1 MAHLLVIDDDAGVR
15 EVIRLYLDGS
25 GHRVIEAKDGYAGI
39 KAFAQASFDLVIT
52 DIFMPDQDGIETIRM
67 LRKLR
72 PTIKI
77 IAISGGI
84 VGDKIYLREA
94 KSLGADSC
102 IAKTIPPN
110 GLAQSRQRVP
120 RWGDLPAMMMSRSSW
135 KSPRRPL
142 RARFRDSNRSRERMP
157 GVSRTPSCVQ
167 ESAPMQHKAS
177 AQTDV

>member
-84 VGDKIYLREA
+84 VGDKLYLREA
-94 KSLGADSC
+94 KSLGADC
-102 IAKTIPPN
+102 VLPKPFRRMDLLNLVNACLGEGTC
-110 GLAQSRQRVP
+110 SR
-120 RWGDLPAMMMSRSSW
+120 
-135 KSPRRPL
+135 
-142 RARFRDSNRSRERMP
+142 
-157 GVSRTPSCVQ
+157 
-167 ESAPMQHKAS
+167 
-177 AQTDV
+177 